1 MAPVLLYL
9 EDVQRIILLLFLLP
23 VGYWVFLSLFP
34 GKYDHSFEPL
44 KKEKQISIILPM
56 RNEIKNVKRK
66 LRSIISE
73 VAKSEHVE
81 LFIVVSDSSDG
92 TLEEATKF
100 LNRSD
105 IHDKRWSALS
115 FEKLGKNVSLNWAI
129 SQIEA
134 DIIIISDA
142 DAKIRP
148 GWLKI
153 ISSRLGEDGIGVVS
167 GIEDASNSSLDGF
180 QGYYRSKS
188 NWFRIRES
196 KTGSTPVLEGSI
208 IGWDTHKIGEFRF
221 NEGLNADDAQLGMI
235 AARRGLRAV
244 IDPRISFEDFDHQGR
259 STEESVRRAQGLSLV
274 LIKNADILF
283 KNIMFRIRLA
293 ILNSLFIYVIL
304 PWLVILFG
312 FSTLV
317 TFLSNAYEL
326 NMLTISSVGI
336 CLGTPMIPQGRMLLI
351 GVAIS
356 IKAHLQAIFGIKYN
370 TWEPR
375 R

>member
-1 MAPVLLYL
+1 
-9 EDVQRIILLLFLLP
+9 
-23 VGYWVFLSLFP
+23 
-34 GKYDHSFEPL
+34 
-44 KKEKQISIILPM
+44 
-56 RNEIKNVKRK
+56 
-66 LRSIISE
+66 
-73 VAKSEHVE
+73 
-81 LFIVVSDSSDG
+81 
-92 TLEEATKF
+92 
-100 LNRSD
+100 
-105 IHDKRWSALS
+105 
-115 FEKLGKNVSLNWAI
+115 
-129 SQIEA
+129 
-134 DIIIISDA
+134 
-142 DAKIRP
+142 
-148 GWLKI
+148 
-153 ISSRLGEDGIGVVS
+153 
-167 GIEDASNSSLDGF
+167 
-180 QGYYRSKS
+180 
-188 NWFRIRES
+188 
-196 KTGSTPVLEGSI
+196 
-208 IGWDTHKIGEFRF
+208 
-221 NEGLNADDAQLGMI
+221 MI

-283 KNIMFRIRLA
+283 KNIGFRIRLA